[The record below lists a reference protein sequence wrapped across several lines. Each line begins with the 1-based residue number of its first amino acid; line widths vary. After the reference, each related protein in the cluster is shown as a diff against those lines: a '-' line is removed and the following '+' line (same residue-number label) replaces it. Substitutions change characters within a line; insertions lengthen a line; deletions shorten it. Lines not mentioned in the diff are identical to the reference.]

1 VHLAKIWIAQ
11 EADMRFVWGFVAA
24 VVIAV
29 LLGLTITYSGAYNVA
44 ADVPDPA
51 IMQWLLSTNMQRSV
65 VRHAQSVSAP
75 AQLSEQQVRN
85 GIAIY
90 KETCIYCHG
99 APGQDPGDIGKG
111 LNPEPPY
118 LPDTVA
124 RWSSAQ
130 LFWIIKNGIKM
141 TGMASYGAVHKD
153 DEIWSLV
160 AFVQRLPNM
169 TQEQYK
175 QLEAAGPA
183 G

>member
-1 VHLAKIWIAQ
+1 
-11 EADMRFVWGFVAA
+11 MRFVWGFVTA

-29 LLGLTITYSGAYNVA
+29 LLGLAITYSGAYNVA

-51 IMQWLLSTNMQRSV
+51 IMRWLLSTNMQRSV

-153 DEIWSLV
+153 DAIWSLV

-169 TQEQYK
+169 TPEQFK